1 MGSNKIGTQKETS
14 LHASLK
20 EWYAK
25 PGDLLEVE
33 LGRYVID
40 IVRGEQLIEIQTGSF
55 HLLKAKLRSLLPDY
69 QVRIVHPI
77 ASERWIQRVS
87 QNDEKLA
94 RRKSPKRGR
103 IEDMFNQLVG
113 LVEFIDNRNLQLE
126 ALLIREEITWRDDGR
141 GSWRRKGWS
150 IADRQLIEVIDCHRF
165 RGAPDYLQLL
175 PDGLDEPFTNEDLSK
190 ALKINRRVAERMT
203 YCLRKMGMIR
213 NVGQHKRFNLY
224 TTAQITVK

>member
-1 MGSNKIGTQKETS
+1 MGNKIGTQKETS

-25 PGDLLEVE
+25 PGDRLEVE

-40 IVRGEQLIEIQTGSF
+40 IVRGEQLIEIQTGNF
-55 HLLKAKLRSLLPDY
+55 HLLKAKLRNLLPTY
-69 QVRIVHPI
+69 KVRIVHPI
-77 ASERWIQRVS
+77 PHERWIQRVN

-103 IEDMFNQLVG
+103 VEDIFSQLVG
-113 LVEFIDNRNLQLE
+113 IVAFLDDPNLQLE
-126 ALLIREEITWRDDGR
+126 AVLIREEIRWRDDGR

-165 RGAPDYLQLL
+165 REATDYLQLL
-175 PDGLDEPFTNEDLSK
+175 PDGLNEPFTNADLSN
-190 ALKINRRVAERMT
+190 ALNINRRVAERMT
-203 YCLRKMGMIR
+203 YCLRKMGTIR
-213 NVGQHKRFNLY
+213 TVGQRKRFNLY
-224 TTAQITVK
+224 TIA